1 MAPAHIPRRAGAYHM
16 APVPTLRHDTR
27 GAESE
32 TSGQDYELQHPGA
45 VHRQRLSLTR
55 VMAMGKMVPVRG
67 RFLPENATGIGRKAI
82 APGRDGGRRCDRF
95 HPWQGEG
102 ARQAPPAYSIR
113 IITNCVTDPKGRNLG
128 SVLLWNDF
136 RLGATNLC

>member
-1 MAPAHIPRRAGAYHM
+1 M

-67 RFLPENATGIGRKAI
+67 RFLPENATGIGRMAI

-102 ARQAPPAYSIR
+102 ARQAPPGARFDTKVVKTTDRSLNCFNWSI
-113 IITNCVTDPKGRNLG
+113 IDLP
-128 SVLLWNDF
+128 D
-136 RLGATNLC
+136 